1 MEQQEIDHKILE
13 ISPVGMVALNRQG
26 AITYANQEAVKI
38 LGLTKKELT
47 QRTYDSPHWK
57 ITDFNGLEL
66 TRDRLPFFLVI
77 NSRKPVF
84 NVEHTIEWP
93 DGTKVYLS
101 INAAPITDESNEIE
115 GVIACIQDVSEKVL
129 AAEKLQ
135 KSEKQYQN
143 LFDNLID
150 EVHVWRVIRDAN
162 NIIQS
167 WELVDV
173 NARALKNWGKTK
185 AQVVGRNAIELFGEE
200 SIRIFKPIIDG
211 IFETK
216 QPRSWETYFAPTN
229 QYLAMDSIPVG
240 ELFISTGR
248 DITDKVKINQDLRK
262 AKEEAERAKEKA
274 EESDRLTTSF
284 LQNLSHE
291 IRTPL
296 NAICGFSQILEN
308 AALSDESRKKY
319 ISLIQSSSSQLLSI
333 VSDILLA
340 SALEKGQEK
349 VIIKECN
356 LNSVLQDLYFVFKQK
371 AEAKNLMLH
380 LKTGLTDASS
390 IIETDETKLIQIVT
404 NLLTNALKFTPEGQI
419 EFGYTV
425 EGNDLQFYIR
435 DTGIGIKPELHELIF
450 ERFRQADSSI
460 AVQYGGNG
468 LGLSISKDYVQLLA
482 GRMWLQSEPGK
493 GSVFYFTIPHRPV
506 NKTEDGNQT
515 NNYTILVADDEILNF
530 MVIQG
535 MLMNLQVTLIHAK
548 DGQEA
553 IDLFNEN
560 PNINLILMDIR
571 MPRLTGDVAASV
583 IKSLNPKT
591 RIIAQSGYAFENE
604 RVRYANVFDD
614 YLTKPIAEGVLIS
627 KISRYM
633 NVSNS

>member
-1 MEQQEIDHKILE
+1 MTKISLEKTPAAVATIVLVPIFSLKSYPLPQFMEQQEIDHKILE

-26 AITYANQEAVKI
+26 AITYANQEAVKV

-57 ITDFNGLEL
+57 IADFNGLEL

-319 ISLIQSSSSQLLSI
+319 ISLIQSSSGQLLSI

-356 LNSVLQDLYFVFKQK
+356 LNSVLKDLYFVFKQK
-371 AEAKNLMLH
+371 AEAKKLTLH
-380 LKTGLTDASS
+380 LKMGLTDASS

-515 NNYTILVADDEILNF
+515 SNYTILVADDEILNF

-535 MLMNLQVTLIHAK
+535 
-548 DGQEA
+548 
-553 IDLFNEN
+553 
-560 PNINLILMDIR
+560 
-571 MPRLTGDVAASV
+571 
-583 IKSLNPKT
+583 
-591 RIIAQSGYAFENE
+591 
-604 RVRYANVFDD
+604 
-614 YLTKPIAEGVLIS
+614 
-627 KISRYM
+627 
-633 NVSNS
+633 